1 MSDTVTAAV
10 KDSQAPFGA
19 LGERGLWPAFH
30 RGVFECSSTKA
41 STEIHN
47 TKSEFG
53 DSNQCTVGLFWCAP
67 RCAPWHVRLAA
78 RLSPSA
84 PDLTFCVLTCPPLD
98 PRFPGAALAHP
109 PLSALPPPPR
119 PSPCPQVLV
128 LRLLTRDSIEEH
140 VLRVAEQK
148 RKFTDSSIT
157 GEAGPAPA
165 AIDRRGSEAG
175 GWEGR
180 ISPSC
185 ASLLLVAVIII
196 IIKGHSLRR
205 ACLQPAGQRGGR
217 AVPIIQKPK
226 GGPRGAAL
234 PDVCAGRLPN
244 QLPPCL
250 CIKWGLGGL
259 FPTGPY
265 QP

>member
-109 PLSALPPPPR
+109 PLSALPPPPG
-119 PSPCPQVLV
+119 PP
-128 LRLLTRDSIEEH
+128 
-140 VLRVAEQK
+140 
-148 RKFTDSSIT
+148 
-157 GEAGPAPA
+157 PAPRCWCCA
-165 AIDRRGSEAG
+165 CSPGIPSRSTCCVWQSRSGSSPTAPSQVRRG
-175 GWEGR
+175 
-180 ISPSC
+180 
-185 ASLLLVAVIII
+185 
-196 IIKGHSLRR
+196 RR
-205 ACLQPAGQRGGR
+205 R
-217 AVPIIQKPK
+217 
-226 GGPRGAAL
+226 
-234 PDVCAGRLPN
+234 RL
-244 QLPPCL
+244 
-250 CIKWGLGGL
+250 
-259 FPTGPY
+259 
-265 QP
+265 